1 MLYCP
6 VAVTLDKGSRELMPI
21 PERNSTSTSVVESS
35 PDILGG
41 APVFKGTRVP
51 VTTLF
56 DYLAAGDPLERFL
69 DHFPTVRRE
78 QAVALLDEVKD
89 QFDAAA

>member
-1 MLYCP
+1 MTRP
-6 VAVTLDKGSRELMPI
+6 KASAVTE
-21 PERNSTSTSVVESS
+21 SVVASS

-41 APVFKGTRVP
+41 TPVFRGTRVP

-69 DHFPTVRRE
+69 DHFPTVKRE
-78 QAVALLDEVKD
+78 QAVALLDELKD
-89 QFDAAA
+89 RFDAAA

>member
-1 MLYCP
+1 MKPLESS
-6 VAVTLDKGSRELMPI
+6 VTSE
-21 PERNSTSTSVVESS
+21 SVVESS

-41 APVFKGTRVP
+41 TPVFRGTRVP

-69 DHFPTVRRE
+69 DHFPTVKHE
-78 QAVALLDEVKD
+78 QAVALLDELKD
-89 QFDAAA
+89 KFEAAA

>member
-1 MLYCP
+1 
-6 VAVTLDKGSRELMPI
+6 MP
-21 PERNSTSTSVVESS
+21 PQETNAASKSVVESS

-41 APVFKGTRVP
+41 TPVFRGTRVP
-51 VTTLF
+51 VTTLL

-69 DHFPTVRRE
+69 NHFPTVSRE
-78 QAVALLDEVKD
+78 HAVAFLDEVKE